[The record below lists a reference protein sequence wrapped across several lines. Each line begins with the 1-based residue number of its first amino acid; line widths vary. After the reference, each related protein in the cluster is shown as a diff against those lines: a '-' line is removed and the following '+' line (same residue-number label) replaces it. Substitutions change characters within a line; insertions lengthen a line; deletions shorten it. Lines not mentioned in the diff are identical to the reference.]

1 LTVKFLS
8 ADFAAASKNS
18 GKNSCCLLKIDIT
31 SVMDANENEH
41 YSRRHTVVFCFGD
54 EEKIL
59 EIFVHKHYAHTHSV
73 YVSYDVITTTTTT
86 TV

>member
-1 LTVKFLS
+1 MPTKTNIT
-8 ADFAAASKNS
+8 AD
-18 GKNSCCLLKIDIT
+18 DIWLF
-31 SVMDANENEH
+31 
-41 YSRRHTVVFCFGD
+41 FCFGD
-54 EEKIL
+54 EEKII